1 VWAALPADHKPL
13 MAFDA
18 PAGRAYFSGMIRL
31 AIFCL
36 GLLVAAPQPALAAGA
51 DVPQEQAAK
60 APQEPT
66 LDELFAKLAAAGTP
80 EASRPVEHEI
90 LRRLHASGSDTVDLL
105 FGWAMQAMQA
115 NAPGEALDLLDRVI
129 IMKPDF
135 AEAWNKRAT
144 VHFMMKD
151 YGKSITDIER
161 TLALEPRHFGA
172 LTGLGFILR
181 DVGEKDRAIEILRR
195 ALAIHPQ
202 MKNVRDILTEM
213 ETEAAGRPI

>member
-1 VWAALPADHKPL
+1 
-13 MAFDA
+13 M
-18 PAGRAYFSGMIRL
+18 
-31 AIFCL
+31 
-36 GLLVAAPQPALAAGA
+36 LAAGPA
-51 DVPQEQAAK
+51 AAQERAAQ
-60 APQEPT
+60 PPSEPT

-90 LRRLHASGSDTVDLL
+90 LRRLHASGSDTIDLL
-105 FGWAMQAMQA
+105 LGWAMQAMQA
-115 NAPGEALDLLDRVI
+115 NAHGEALDILDRVV

-151 YGKSITDIER
+151 YGKSISDIER

-181 DVGEKDRAIEILRR
+181 DVGEKDRAIEIFRR
-195 ALAIHPQ
+195 ALAVHPQ
-202 MKNVRDILTEM
+202 LKTIRDILTEM
-213 ETEAAGRPI
+213 ETEVAGRPI